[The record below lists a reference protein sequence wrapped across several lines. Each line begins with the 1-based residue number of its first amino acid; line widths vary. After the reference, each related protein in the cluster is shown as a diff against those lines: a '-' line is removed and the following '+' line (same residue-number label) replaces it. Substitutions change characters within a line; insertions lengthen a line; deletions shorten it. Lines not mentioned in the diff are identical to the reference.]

1 MKITA
6 EELKRAYRDMS
17 DQELLSINRDELT
30 EVARN
35 CLDGGNRTSE
45 ASNCKWMASRRPA
58 VDRRERRKHA
68 PAHFRFP
75 DEAQLV
81 QGLLESAGIPARL
94 DNHLGDLFWMG
105 STAFQSSRVLV
116 PAAMLDDAQSIIE
129 SHAAEEEL
137 AAQVEADSPP
147 AVVLARYEEGVFKPM
162 DPIESGGRDGGRGAP
177 PEERAEGGAD
187 DRIDRPAQSRSG

>member
-6 EELKRAYRDMS
+6 EELKRAYHDMS

-30 EVARN
+30 EVGRN
-35 CLDGGNRTSE
+35 CLDAEIAERGIELQMDGE
-45 ASNCKWMASRRPA
+45 PGPA
-58 VDRRERRKHA
+58 VDQGAQEA
-68 PAHFRFP
+68 CAGAFRFP

-105 STAFQSSRVLV
+105 STAFQSSRVFV
-116 PAAMLDDAQSIIE
+116 PAAMLNDAQSIIE

-147 AVVLARYEEGVFKPM
+147 AVVLARYEKGTFKPI
-162 DPIESGGRDGGRGAP
+162 DPIDL
-177 PEERAEGGAD
+177 EEGTEVEVHLPKKD
-187 DRIDRPAQSRSG
+187 